1 MNDDKTTQAKTQ
13 RPHAYF
19 DEPQEVMIDPT
30 LSKEQKE
37 VVLDTL
43 EQDARQLSVASA
55 EGMADG
61 EPSKLHDVLKAK
73 DSLELSSI
81 VDAYDAVLKDLRFR
95 RRTDATVE
103 KRAAIEQAITALNA
117 VVELSALKSAQGASG
132 SEADGE
138 LEPGLSGDIDDEVSR
153 EKLDP

>member
-1 MNDDKTTQAKTQ
+1 MNDDKATQAKTQ

-61 EPSKLHDVLKAK
+61 EPTMLHDVLKAK
-73 DSLELSSI
+73 TSLELPSI
-81 VDAYDAVLKDLRFR
+81 VDAYDAVLKDLQSRL
-95 RRTDATVE
+95 RTHATVE
-103 KRAAIEQAITALNA
+103 KRAAIEQAIAALHA
-117 VVELSALKSAQGASG
+117 VVKLSAPVASG

-138 LEPGLSGDIDDEVSR
+138 LEPGLSGDIDEEVSR